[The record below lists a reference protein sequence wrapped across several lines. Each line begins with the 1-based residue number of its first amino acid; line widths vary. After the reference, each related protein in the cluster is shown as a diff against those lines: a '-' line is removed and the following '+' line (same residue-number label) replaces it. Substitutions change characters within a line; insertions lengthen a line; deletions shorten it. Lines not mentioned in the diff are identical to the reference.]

1 MGRLQKIL
9 IPFLGLVLAFWFYSA
24 RENFKPEMLKGKR
37 VLVTGASTGIGEQMA
52 YHLARMGSHIV
63 ITARTEAKL
72 QKVVER
78 CLELGAASAR
88 YVSGTMEDMA
98 FAEHVVKEAE
108 TSLGGLDMLILN
120 HVGTSYFNYFNGDV
134 GHVRKLLE
142 INFLSYVAMTV
153 SALPMLKKS
162 EGSIVVVSS
171 MAGKVGFPFTVPYSA
186 TKFALDG
193 FFSSLRQEFTIQRVN
208 VSITLC
214 ILSFIDTEHAVR
226 AAADRLLVSPAP
238 REECALEILKG
249 AALRRRELYYRYGS
263 TRLPLLLRDW
273 AAELLDYLV
282 RSRYRL
288 DGLEG
293 NDGPALP
300 QRRPPAPS
308 RSPRRGGAGGTATG
322 RGTGRGSG
330 AAPAATASRLPT
342 PGPFPGEGRHSQPC
356 LQPTPRPPPHS
367 QSCGVCL
374 APARTSAEMGLLLK
388 IFTPLLGLALAFY
401 FYSAPENFNEEML
414 RGKRVIVTGASS
426 GIGEQMAY
434 HLARM
439 EAHLLL
445 TARTEAK
452 LQKVVERCL
461 ELGAASARYVSGSME
476 DTTFPMVV
484 VKEAEITWGGLDML
498 IINHIGFSYFNY
510 FNGDVG
516 HVRKLLETNFLSYVA
531 LTVSALPML
540 KESEGSIVVVSS
552 MAGKT
557 AGPFTAPYSAT
568 KFALDGFFSS
578 LRQEFIIDK
587 VNVSITLCIL
597 GYINTDSAVRAV
609 SHVIQSTPAP
619 KEECALEIIKSGA
632 LRRRELHY
640 PSWQVGCLLLL
651 RDIAPDFLDSLLVSN
666 YKVEN
671 IKRT

>member
-37 VLVTGASTGIGEQMA
+37 VIVTGASTGIGEQMA
-52 YHLARMGSHIV
+52 YHLARMGSHIL

-72 QKVVER
+72 QKVNGKLSTHTYMFMACTHRHKTTNLTSDVVER

-88 YVSGTMEDMA
+88 YISGTMEDMA

-108 TSLGGLDMLILN
+108 TLLGGLDMLILN
-120 HVGTSYFNYFNGDV
+120 HIGTSYFGFFNGDV

-142 INFLSYVAMTV
+142 INFLSYVAMTT
-153 SALPMLKKS
+153 SALPMLKES

-193 FFSSLRQEFTIQRVN
+193 FFSSLRQEFTIQNIN

-214 ILSFIDTEHAVR
+214 ILGFIDTESAVR
-226 AAADRLLVSPAP
+226 AAGAVLRVPAAP
-238 REECALEILKG
+238 REECALEIVRA

-263 TRLPLLLRDW
+263 TRLPLLLRDC

-288 DGLEG
+288 DEYYL
-293 NDGPALP
+293 
-300 QRRPPAPS
+300 QT
-308 RSPRRGGAGGTATG
+308 RSPYAQADAEQRDTQ
-322 RGTGRGSG
+322 
-330 AAPAATASRLPT
+330 RL
-342 PGPFPGEGRHSQPC
+342 
-356 LQPTPRPPPHS
+356 
-367 QSCGVCL
+367 
-374 APARTSAEMGLLLK
+374 EMGLLLK
-388 IFTPLLGLALAFY
+388 VFIPLLGLALALY
-401 FYSAPENFNEEML
+401 FYSAPENFSEEML

-461 ELGAASARYVSGSME
+461 ELGAASARYVSGSMD
-476 DTTFPMVV
+476 DTTFPEVV
-484 VKEAEITWGGLDML
+484 VREAENTWGGLDML
-498 IINHIGFSYFNY
+498 ILNHIGYTYFNY

-516 HVRKLLETNFLSYVA
+516 HVRKLLEINFLSYVA
-531 LTVSALPML
+531 MTVSALPML
-540 KESEGSIVVVSS
+540 KESEGSIVVLSS

-557 AGPFTAPYSAT
+557 SGPFTAPYSAT

-578 LRQEFIIDK
+578 LRHEFIIDK
-587 VNVSITLCIL
+587 VNVSITLCVL
-597 GYINTDSAVRAV
+597 GYINTENAVRAV
-609 SHVIQSTPAP
+609 SHTIRNTPAP
-619 KEECALEIIKSGA
+619 KEECALEIIKSGV

-640 PSWQVGCLLLL
+640 PSWAVGSMLLL
-651 RDIAPDFLDSLLVSN
+651 RDIAPDFLDSLIRSA
-666 YKVEN
+666 YKLEN
-671 IKRT
+671 IRRT

>member
-37 VLVTGASTGIGEQMA
+37 VLVTGASTGIGEQLA

-98 FAEHVVKEAE
+98 FAQHVVKEAE

-120 HVGTSYFNYFNGDV
+120 HVGTSYFDYFNGDV
-134 GHVRKLLE
+134 EHIRKLLE

-249 AALRRRELYYRYGS
+249 AALRRRELYYRYGA
-263 TRLPLLLRDW
+263 TRLPLLLRDC

-288 DGLEG
+288 DG
-293 NDGPALP
+293 P
-300 QRRPPAPS
+300 
-308 RSPRRGGAGGTATG
+308 
-322 RGTGRGSG
+322 RGS
-330 AAPAATASRLPT
+330 
-342 PGPFPGEGRHSQPC
+342 
-356 LQPTPRPPPHS
+356 
-367 QSCGVCL
+367 
-374 APARTSAEMGLLLK
+374 
-388 IFTPLLGLALAFY
+388 
-401 FYSAPENFNEEML
+401 
-414 RGKRVIVTGASS
+414 
-426 GIGEQMAY
+426 
-434 HLARM
+434 
-439 EAHLLL
+439 
-445 TARTEAK
+445 
-452 LQKVVERCL
+452 
-461 ELGAASARYVSGSME
+461 
-476 DTTFPMVV
+476 
-484 VKEAEITWGGLDML
+484 
-498 IINHIGFSYFNY
+498 
-510 FNGDVG
+510 
-516 HVRKLLETNFLSYVA
+516 
-531 LTVSALPML
+531 
-540 KESEGSIVVVSS
+540 
-552 MAGKT
+552 
-557 AGPFTAPYSAT
+557 
-568 KFALDGFFSS
+568 
-578 LRQEFIIDK
+578 
-587 VNVSITLCIL
+587 
-597 GYINTDSAVRAV
+597 
-609 SHVIQSTPAP
+609 
-619 KEECALEIIKSGA
+619 
-632 LRRRELHY
+632 
-640 PSWQVGCLLLL
+640 
-651 RDIAPDFLDSLLVSN
+651 
-666 YKVEN
+666 
-671 IKRT
+671 